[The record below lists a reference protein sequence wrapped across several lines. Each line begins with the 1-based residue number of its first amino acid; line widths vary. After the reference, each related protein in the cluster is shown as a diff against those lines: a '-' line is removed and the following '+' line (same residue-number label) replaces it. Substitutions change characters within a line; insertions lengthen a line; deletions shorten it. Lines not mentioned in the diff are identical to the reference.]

1 MPSSS
6 AWWECCCW
14 KGTESPCRASHPVQ
28 AAARA
33 RKSSSTRHISRLAWT
48 DGEQTENVGKYQSCM
63 VSNLRMDY
71 RWAGDGAWPTVS
83 VLVPT
88 CFHRRQL
95 HPQVNM

>member
-1 MPSSS
+1 MLLLERHGIAVSSVSSS
-6 AWWECCCW
+6 AGSGKGAEEQFDAPHLPAGVDRWWAD
-14 KGTESPCRASHPVQ
+14 R
-28 AAARA
+28 
-33 RKSSSTRHISRLAWT
+33 
-48 DGEQTENVGKYQSCM
+48 ENVGKSQSCM